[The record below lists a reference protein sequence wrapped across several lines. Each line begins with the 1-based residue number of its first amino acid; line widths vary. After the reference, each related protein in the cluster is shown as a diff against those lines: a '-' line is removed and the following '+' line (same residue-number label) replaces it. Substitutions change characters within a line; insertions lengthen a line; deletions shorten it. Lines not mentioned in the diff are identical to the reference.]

1 MAVCVG
7 VRGTCLVLGEAL
19 WEGILKNAGCII
31 QQQQQNFRKSS
42 SINIHGPMWGRLV
55 LSHA

>member
-19 WEGILKNAGCII
+19 LKGILKNAGGII
-31 QQQQQNFRKSS
+31 QKQQQNFRKSS
-42 SINIHGPMWGRLV
+42 SMNIRGPMWGRLV